1 MVPFDN
7 EDVETKD
14 VENEEEQENYTFD
27 VDRMMNEGLAG
38 GVVSD
43 IYDTPSIDEA
53 RPLEK
58 EEKPRHC

>member
-7 EDVETKD
+7 QE
-14 VENEEEQENYTFD
+14 VENEEEEEEKENYTFD
-27 VDRMMNEGLAG
+27 IDRMMNEGLAG
-38 GVVSD
+38 GVVSEV
-43 IYDTPSIDEA
+43 YDAPSIDEA